1 MGWGRRRALPFALQ
15 GHTCSLFEA
24 LASSH
29 IVLLVLLP
37 LFALKVAFTGA
48 IRIFA
53 RLGEL
58 LLAVLALRQSVALPN
73 ALEVLQMAQELALFE
88 WAFVR
93 AGWIFTKSWIER
105 LVSLA

>member
-58 LLAVLALRQSVALPN
+58 LLAILALRQSVALPN

-88 WAFVR
+88 RGFAR
-93 AGWIFTKSWIER
+93 TGRILTKPWKGR
-105 LVSLA
+105 LVSFA